1 MGTPVFA
8 VPSLKALVE
17 GPDAVLAVV
26 TQPDRP
32 RGRGRRVV
40 PSPVKE
46 FALAREIPV
55 LQPERARDPGFI
67 AEMEALWPDLLV
79 VAAYGQILPPALLH
93 VPRIMPINVH
103 GSLLPAYRGAAPIQR
118 AIMNCEKETGITIMR
133 MDAGMDTGPM
143 LLSGAIGIGPDETF
157 GELYLRMSDLGAR
170 LLRETLDLLG
180 EGRLTEIPQPEEGI
194 TYAPPIRPE
203 TACIDWTLPSKK
215 IACLIR
221 AMDPEPG
228 AYTLLDGNRVRLFRP
243 FIEEGMTHAAV
254 PGEIVRAD
262 DLGLFVATGDGI
274 LGVREILYPGKK
286 RLRAG
291 DFLRGRPISPGV
303 CLGGEVRAGSV
314 RRHPRSLGEDP
325 A

>member
-1 MGTPVFA
+1 MQKSSSHRFRIVFMGTPVFA

-46 FALAREIPV
+46 FALASGIPV

-67 AEMEALWPDLLV
+67 TEVAALEPDLLV

-103 GSLLPAYRGAAPIQR
+103 GSLLPAYRGAAPIQW

-143 LLSGAIGIGPDETF
+143 LLSRAIGIGPDETF

-170 LLRETLDLLG
+170 LLREALDLMG
-180 EGRLTEIPQPEEGI
+180 DDRLTEISQPEEGI

-203 TACIDWTLPSKK
+203 TACIDWTLPSER

-228 AYTLLDGNRVRLFRP
+228 AHTLLEGKRIRLFRP
-243 FIEEGMTHAAV
+243 FIIEEGKVVSAV

-262 DLGLFVATGDGI
+262 DAGLFIATGEGI
-274 LGVREILYPGKK
+274 VGVREILYPGKK

-303 CLGGEVRAGSV
+303 R
-314 RRHPRSLGEDP
+314 LGE
-325 A
+325 